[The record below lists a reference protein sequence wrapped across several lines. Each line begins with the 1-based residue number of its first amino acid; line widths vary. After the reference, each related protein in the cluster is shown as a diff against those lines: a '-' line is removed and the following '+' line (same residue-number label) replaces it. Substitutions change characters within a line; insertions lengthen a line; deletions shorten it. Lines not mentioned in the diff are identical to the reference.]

1 MFGRGRRKART
12 TQPVESQ
19 VEAPQ
24 PLFGM
29 VADQGPE
36 AAAVVTVEVA
46 PVAALERANIELDV
60 EFVAMMAQLD
70 DSLAAMARA
79 CDRIEQVVA
88 GASRH
93 HPVDGV
99 LANVEAAA
107 AA

>member
-24 PLFGM
+24 PVAAM
-29 VADQGPE
+29 VADRAP
-36 AAAVVTVEVA
+36 EVA
-46 PVAALERANIELDV
+46 PAAAPATANIELDV
-60 EFVAMMAQLD
+60 EFKAMMAQLD

-88 GASRH
+88 SASRH
-93 HPVDGV
+93 HPADGV
-99 LANVEAAA
+99 LANAETAAA
-107 AA
+107 A